1 MFCMGKEVLYVP
13 LEQFS
18 DINYTR
24 RGDETQTLSNLFYD
38 VKKGSSTLSLKIK
51 NIIRR
56 GADDLLFLRPMDNPT
71 EA

>member
-1 MFCMGKEVLYVP
+1 MGKEVLYVP

-38 VKKGSSTLSLKIK
+38 VKRAAVHL
-51 NIIRR
+51 
-56 GADDLLFLRPMDNPT
+56 ALR
-71 EA
+71 